1 MASFWT
7 GERVLVTRGARSL
20 GSFVVDALIR
30 RGGPAPIVPRSRGG
44 DTSRAVAPTPLG
56 AGLGQTIAW
65 WYEKRR
71 R

>member
-7 GERVLVTRGARSL
+7 GKRVLVTRGARFL

-56 AGLGQTIAW
+56 HGVRQTIAW
-65 WYEKRR
+65 HEKRR